1 MTESP
6 EFAGVAAGMLSTVDP
21 EAENRVEE
29 VLARLEEV
37 AGKRS
42 FNLDRTKDLEQAL
55 INYLEAYPPLESEGQ
70 EVVERPSPPQDATQV
85 GEVTGAAGTEGTPPT
100 QSEATAAENTDA
112 TTSAKREYVTR
123 SPAPNKTY
131 IADANPSFNPFV
143 APTALL
149 QPQRHPKTHGIP
161 VAILHFRSYHLSLID
176 FFMHFVLH
184 SAYSIG
190 IPCSGVAHLPTKR
203 SLYTVL
209 RSPFAHKKSQ
219 ENFVRIT
226 HKRAIKLWDANPEV
240 VDRLVAYLRENML
253 GGVGMRVI
261 RWYRLPVGFGRR
273 MGLEQQTQTQT
284 QTQNHDQAPHVE
296 KVKALAQEIVQ
307 KELLAVDSKGFLSH
321 QTQGPA

>member
-1 MTESP
+1 MFS
-6 EFAGVAAGMLSTVDP
+6 SVDP

-29 VLARLEEV
+29 VLTRLEEV
-37 AGKRS
+37 TGKRG
-42 FNLDRTKDLEQAL
+42 FNLDRLPKKELEEAL

-70 EVVERPSPPQDATQV
+70 EVGGKSGPSQAATRV
-85 GEVTGAAGTEGTPPT
+85 GEVTGDAATEGVPLIP
-100 QSEATAAENTDA
+100 SEATAAENEDA
-112 TTSAKREYVTR
+112 TANLKREYITR
-123 SPAPNKTY
+123 APALNQTY
-131 IADANPSFNPFV
+131 IAEPNPNFNPFV

-149 QPQRHPKTHGIP
+149 RPQRHPKTHGIP
-161 VAILHFRSYHLSLID
+161 VGILHFRSYHLSLVD

-240 VDRLVAYLRENML
+240 VDRFVAYLRENML

-261 RWYRLPVGFGRR
+261 RWYRLPVGFGRH
-273 MGLEQQTQTQT
+273 MALDQQTQGG
-284 QTQNHDQAPHVE
+284 DQATHVE

-307 KELLAVDSKGFLSH
+307 KELLAVGSKDFAPH
-321 QTQGPA
+321 QTQGSP

>member
-6 EFAGVAAGMLSTVDP
+6 EFADVAAGMFSTVDP

-29 VLARLEEV
+29 VLARLQEV

-42 FNLDRTKDLEQAL
+42 LNLDQLPAKDLEQAL

-70 EVVERPSPPQDATQV
+70 KVVDGSRPLRAATHAE
-85 GEVTGAAGTEGTPPT
+85 GVTGAAPTEGTPLT
-100 QSEATAAENTDA
+100 QSEATAAQNTDA

-123 SPAPNKTY
+123 APAPNQSY
-131 IADANPSFNPFV
+131 IADPNPSFNPFV

-149 QPQRHPKTHGIP
+149 PPQRHPKTHGIP

-240 VDRLVAYLRENML
+240 VDRFVAYLRENML

-261 RWYRLPVGFGRR
+261 RWYRLPVGFGRQ
-273 MGLEQQTQTQT
+273 MGLDQQMKT
-284 QTQNHDQAPHVE
+284 HDQATHVE

>member
-6 EFAGVAAGMLSTVDP
+6 EFADVAAGMFSTVDP

-29 VLARLEEV
+29 VLARLQEV

-42 FNLDRTKDLEQAL
+42 FNLDQLPAKDLEQAL

-70 EVVERPSPPQDATQV
+70 KVVDGSRLPQAATHAE
-85 GEVTGAAGTEGTPPT
+85 GVTGAAPTEGTPPT
-100 QSEATAAENTDA
+100 QSEATAAQNTDA

-123 SPAPNKTY
+123 APAPNQSY
-131 IADANPSFNPFV
+131 IADRNPSFNPFV

-149 QPQRHPKTHGIP
+149 PPQRHPKTHGIP

-240 VDRLVAYLRENML
+240 VDRFVAYLRENML

-261 RWYRLPVGFGRR
+261 RWYRLPVGFGRQ
-273 MGLEQQTQTQT
+273 MGLDQQTQT
-284 QTQNHDQAPHVE
+284 HDQATHVE

-307 KELLAVDSKGFLSH
+307 KELLTVDSKGFLSH
-321 QTQGPA
+321 QPRGPT

>member
-1 MTESP
+1 MTEAP
-6 EFAGVAAGMLSTVDP
+6 EFADVAASMFSTVDP
-21 EAENRVEE
+21 EAKNRVEE
-29 VLARLEEV
+29 VLTRLEEI
-37 AGKRS
+37 AGKRG
-42 FNLDRTKDLEQAL
+42 FNLDGLPEKEFEQAL
-55 INYLEAYPPLESEGQ
+55 VNYLEAYPPLESEGQ
-70 EVVERPSPPQDATQV
+70 EMVEGSRPPQTATQV
-85 GEVTGAAGTEGTPPT
+85 GEVTGAAATEGTPQT
-100 QSEATAAENTDA
+100 QSEGTAVENTD
-112 TTSAKREYVTR
+112 TTTITKREYVTR
-123 SPAPNKTY
+123 APTSNQNY
-131 IADANPSFNPFV
+131 IAEANPNFNPFV

-161 VAILHFRSYHLSLID
+161 VAMLHFRSYHLSLID

-240 VDRLVAYLRENML
+240 VDRFVAYLRENML
-253 GGVGMRVI
+253 GGVGMRVV
-261 RWYRLPVGFGRR
+261 RWYRLPVGFG
-273 MGLEQQTQTQT
+273 QQMALDQ
-284 QTQNHDQAPHVE
+284 QTQNHNQATHVE

-307 KELLAVDSKGFLSH
+307 KELLAVDSKDFLSR